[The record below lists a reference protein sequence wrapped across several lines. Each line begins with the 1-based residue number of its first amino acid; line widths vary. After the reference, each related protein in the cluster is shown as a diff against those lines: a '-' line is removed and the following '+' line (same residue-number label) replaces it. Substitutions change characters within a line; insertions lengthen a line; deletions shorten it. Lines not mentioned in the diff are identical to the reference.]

1 MSDVKTE
8 MPVLD
13 QVMRMNLD
21 SVEHSKLDPR
31 TFMEVRIA
39 ALAATGA
46 APIAWAT
53 NLGAGAEVGLTVE
66 DVQGVLVAITPLI
79 GTARTVA
86 AAGNALRG
94 LGMIAVAGAAAED
107 EDA

>member
-8 MPVLD
+8 MPVLE

-53 NLGAGAEVGLTVE
+53 NLGASAEVGLTVE

-94 LGMIAVAGAAAED
+94 LGLVAAMSED
-107 EDA
+107 VEDD